1 MRKLLDSS
9 GKSSYGDTLTLF
21 EVLDSSSEVLDVAVG
36 GVRGSFAG
44 RNASP
49 LRPVDFDIF

>member
-1 MRKLLDSS
+1 MF
-9 GKSSYGDTLTLF
+9 GDTLTLF
-21 EVLDSSSEVLDVAVG
+21 EVLDWASSEVLDVAVG